1 MEAAGSNPVAPIT
14 LVFGDRS
21 MAKPRIG
28 VIGGAKCTPE
38 VAKLAEGVGRGI
50 AERGGILLC
59 GGLGGVME
67 AACRGA
73 KSADGFTVGILPG
86 GSAQK
91 ANPWVDLPIVTNLG
105 EARNIIIVR
114 SSQVLI
120 ALPGEYGTLSELSF
134 ALKLGLPVV
143 GLSTWDISPL
153 IHKVE
158 TWREAVDLAFRL
170 AQGVQ

>member
-1 MEAAGSNPVAPIT
+1 
-14 LVFGDRS
+14 

-38 VAKLAEGVGRGI
+38 VAKMAEDVGRGI
-50 AERGGILLC
+50 AQKGGILLC

-73 KSADGFTVGILPG
+73 KSAGGLTVGILPG
-86 GSAQK
+86 SSAQG

-120 ALPGEYGTLSELSF
+120 ALQGEYGTLSEISF
-134 ALKLGLPVV
+134 ALKLGRPVV
-143 GLSTWDISPL
+143 GLCTWEVSSL
-153 IHKVE
+153 INKAQ
-158 TWREAVDLAFRL
+158 TPQEAVNLAFRL
-170 AQGVQ
+170 T